1 MKLKLI
7 TWNINFIH
15 DNWYTRLININ
26 KKIKAE
32 SDTNNLIALQEASIP
47 FSIKQ
52 NLYKNINKKYDFHP
66 LFERSFI
73 YKYINETFPKYKI
86 LIYETF
92 NFFMD
97 SLFHIYSYIFSNYGE
112 FFKSLYF
119 NNPVICACMIILFP
133 FLAMGWIFIGL
144 VTITDKNIKEP
155 TKMKHIGHF
164 AMIQYKEFLYNNKNI
179 FFANIHLNPGDPNEK
194 MMGTKKRII
203 EINNLL
209 NFINEKKCD
218 NIILAGD
225 FNDTP
230 DSEVYKILENAGFKS
245 VNKTI
250 NDKEIHT
257 FPSKNPT
264 KCIDYIWVKGDNIK
278 IKDFSCFGTEKESDH
293 KCLKASLDIL

>member
-1 MKLKLI
+1 MILNILS
-7 TWNINFIH
+7 WNINFIH

>member
-1 MKLKLI
+1 MILNILS
-7 TWNINFIH
+7 WNINFIH
-15 DNWYTRLININ
+15 DNWYTRLNNIN
-26 KKIKAE
+26 KKIKEE
-32 SDTNNLIALQEASIP
+32 SDKNNLIALQEASIP
-47 FSIKQ
+47 FSVKQ

-66 LFERSFI
+66 LVERSFI

-86 LIYETF
+86 LMYETF
-92 NFFMD
+92 NFLMD
-97 SLFHIYSYIFSNYGE
+97 SLFYVYSYIFSNYGE
-112 FFKSLYF
+112 YLKSLYF
-119 NNPVICACMIILFP
+119 DNPIIFACIIVLFP

-194 MMGTKKRII
+194 MVGTKKRII

-209 NFINEKKCD
+209 NFINEKKYS

-245 VNKTI
+245 ANKII
-250 NDKEIHT
+250 NNKEINT
-257 FPSKNPT
+257 FPSKNPI

-278 IKDFSCFGTEKESDH
+278 VKDFSCFGTEKESDH
-293 KCLKASLDIL
+293 MGLKVSLDIL